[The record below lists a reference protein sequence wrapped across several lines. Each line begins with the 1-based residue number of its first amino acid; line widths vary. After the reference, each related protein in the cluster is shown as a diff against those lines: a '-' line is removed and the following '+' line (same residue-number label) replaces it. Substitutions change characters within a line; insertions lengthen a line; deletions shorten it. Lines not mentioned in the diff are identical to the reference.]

1 MPHREHF
8 SILVIEDNEGDFIL
22 IEEFLLAQFEDAAIK
37 HCKNYTT
44 AKKVLTDH
52 ADQFNVILL
61 DLSLPDKH
69 GVDLIKEVVSFGVTV
84 PIIVLTGY
92 IDFEFGV
99 KSLSLGV
106 SDYLLKEELTALS
119 LYKSIIYNVERKKI
133 TATLEESE
141 KRVRTFAKQLSDV
154 VEEER
159 SRIAREIHDEFGQQ
173 LSGLKMSLTSLKR
186 FSEPGNDI
194 ASVIDA
200 LLLDINQSIS
210 TIRQIAN
217 ELRPAL
223 LDKLGLF
230 AAIEWLLNQFQQ
242 KSGMDTR
249 IYIDIDQPPIDKSI
263 EINIFRI
270 FQEVLTNIYKHA
282 NATLVNIRIENRDG
296 VINMKIIDNGRG
308 IKSSTLHNPMSMGLL
323 NMKERAI
330 LIGAELNISSAD
342 NSGTTVELIFDVN
355 QKQTLESKRVIYN

>member
-8 SILVIEDNEGDFIL
+8 SILVIEDNEGDFVL
-22 IEEFLLAQFEDAAIK
+22 IEEFLLSEFEDATITHAQ
-37 HCKNYTT
+37 NYTV
-44 AKKVLTDH
+44 AQKLLVEKNIPY
-52 ADQFNVILL
+52 NVVLL
-61 DLSLPDKH
+61 DLSLPDKN
-69 GVDLIKEVVSFGVTV
+69 GIELIYEIVNYSGNV

-99 KSLSLGV
+99 KSLSLGI
-106 SDYLLKEELTALS
+106 SDYLLKEELTALN
-119 LYKSIIYNVERKKI
+119 LYKSIIYSVERKKI

-141 KRVRTFAKQLSDV
+141 KRVRSFAKQLSEI

-173 LSGLKMSLTSLKR
+173 LSGLKMSLSSLKKHADP
-186 FSEPGNDI
+186 SNDI
-194 ASVIDA
+194 EPVIDA
-200 LLLDINQSIS
+200 LLLDVNQSIS

-230 AAIEWLLNQFQQ
+230 AAIEWLVNQFQN
-242 KSGMDTR
+242 KSGIETR
-249 IYIDIDQPPIDKSI
+249 IYIDIDQPPIDKSV

-270 FQEVLTNIYKHA
+270 FQEVLTNISKHA
-282 NATLVNIRIENRDG
+282 NASLVNIRVENNNG
-296 VINMKIIDNGRG
+296 VVNMKIIDNGRG

-323 NMKERAI
+323 NMTERAN
-330 LIGAELNISSAD
+330 LIGAKLNISCSAQT
-342 NSGTTVELIFDVN
+342 GTMVELIFDVN
-355 QKQTLESKRVIYN
+355 VKERVPNKKALYY